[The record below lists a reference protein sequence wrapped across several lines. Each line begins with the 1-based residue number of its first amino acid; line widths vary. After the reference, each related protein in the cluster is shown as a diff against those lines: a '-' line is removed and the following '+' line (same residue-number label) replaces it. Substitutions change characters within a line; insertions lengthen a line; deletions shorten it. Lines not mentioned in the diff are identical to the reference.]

1 MSTRMVCCVT
11 GSQSLILLLLSGFLK
26 GKFVS
31 LFSHAFALLGT
42 YTFFRNFVFNF
53 IYSFSGFG
61 NDFTCMNVRT
71 A

>member
-26 GKFVS
+26 GTFVS

-42 YTFFRNFVFNF
+42 YTFFRNFVFILSILF
-53 IYSFSGFG
+53 LVLEMIFH
-61 NDFTCMNVRT
+61 V
-71 A
+71 